1 MGFACPQVCVGDVE
15 RDLKS
20 RTEEIDNNH
29 LKEIKDVNRKHEQ
42 LRSSLLGATQRNTG
56 LLVEIANLNGRRLMM
71 ERELDHGNKQSV
83 VADTSPVIKVEM
95 EERNRLMALVELQAK
110 ELDVLKAE
118 ISLLRRKGGPV
129 YAAGAEGTD

>member
-1 MGFACPQVCVGDVE
+1 MGDVE

-29 LKEIKDVNRKHEQ
+29 LKEIKDVNRQHEQ

-129 YAAGAEGTD
+129 YATGAEGTD